1 MTEFEV
7 STMSC
12 GGCAKRISAAIT
24 QADPQAQVTVDVASK
39 RVQVQSALPAAQ
51 LAQAMGDAGYPA
63 TEVQAAPHASA
74 ARKSCCCG

>member
-12 GGCAKRISAAIT
+12 GGCAKRISAAIA
-24 QADPQAQVTVDVASK
+24 QADPQAQVTVDLASK
-39 RVQVQSALPAAQ
+39 RVQVHSALPAEQ

-63 TEVQAAPHASA
+63 TQVQAAAAAKPAS
-74 ARKSCCCG
+74 KSCCCG

>member
-12 GGCAKRISAAIT
+12 GGCAKRISAAIA
-24 QADPQAQVTVDVASK
+24 QADPQAQVTVDLASK
-39 RVQVQSALPAAQ
+39 RVQVHSALPAEQ

>member
-12 GGCAKRISAAIT
+12 GGCAKHISAAIT

>member
-12 GGCAKRISAAIT
+12 GGCAKRVSAAIA

-39 RVQVQSALPAAQ
+39 RVQVHSALPAAQ

-63 TEVQAAPHASA
+63 TEVQAAPQAGA
-74 ARKSCCCG
+74 VRKSCCCG